1 MWTGLKVYLVA
12 KVELDFQMDES
23 QIIIEYIS
31 IITSWFD
38 T

>member
-12 KVELDFQMDES
+12 KVKLDFQVVES

-31 IITSWFD
+31 IITSWLD
-38 T
+38 I